1 MANKKH
7 KGSHK
12 LAFPVGMLVTI
23 LAAIGLVTVVVS
35 GVKGVDAAI
44 EKGKGYEEY
53 EKLLTPVVL
62 IAPDT
67 FDDITKADMNQL
79 IEISIWS
86 LLKSDISPDT
96 YEATGDGILIPKE
109 DVEEKFVALFGTEV
123 TPVHSTIE
131 GYGMAFVYD
140 SAKGTYTVPLTGVTP
155 LYTPDVIDKTILPN
169 SIVLTVACLAGDAW
183 EQGENGE
190 MKAPV
195 PDKHLKITLREKDG
209 AYYIS
214 AIQNTSTPEVATT
227 DKQTET
233 TTQSP
238 DLLDQ
243 ADVVASETST
253 VAESE
258 TESETE
264 STTA

>member
-12 LAFPVGMLVTI
+12 LAFPIGMLITI

-35 GVKGVDAAI
+35 GVKGIDAAI

-53 EKLLTPVVL
+53 EKMLTPVVL

-67 FDDITKADMNQL
+67 FDDITKADMSQL

-86 LLKSDISPDT
+86 LIKSDVSPDT
-96 YEATGDGILIPKE
+96 YEVTGDGILIPKA
-109 DVEEKFVALFGTEV
+109 DVEKQFVALFGTEV

-155 LYTPDVIDKTILPN
+155 LYTPDVIEKTVLPN
-169 SIVLTVACLAGDAW
+169 SIVLTVACIPGDAW

-190 MKAPV
+190 MKAPT

-209 AYYIS
+209 VYYIS
-214 AIQNTSTPEVATT
+214 AIQNTSTPEIATT
-227 DKQTET
+227 EKQAET
-233 TTQSP
+233 TTQNL
-238 DLLDQ
+238 DLLGQ
-243 ADVVASETST
+243 AEVVASETST
-253 VAESE
+253 VAE
-258 TESETE
+258 TESESATE
-264 STTA
+264 

>member
-1 MANKKH
+1 
-7 KGSHK
+7 
-12 LAFPVGMLVTI
+12 
-23 LAAIGLVTVVVS
+23 
-35 GVKGVDAAI
+35 
-44 EKGKGYEEY
+44 
-53 EKLLTPVVL
+53 
-62 IAPDT
+62 
-67 FDDITKADMNQL
+67 
-79 IEISIWS
+79 
-86 LLKSDISPDT
+86 
-96 YEATGDGILIPKE
+96 
-109 DVEEKFVALFGTEV
+109 
-123 TPVHSTIE
+123 
-131 GYGMAFVYD
+131 
-140 SAKGTYTVPLTGVTP
+140 VPLTGVTP

-214 AIQNTSTPEVATT
+214 AIQNTSTPEIATT
-227 DKQTET
+227 EKQIET